1 MTDNSPE
8 AQRDLTQ
15 WTALETLPDREILSG
30 RVGKDLVFVWR
41 AGDIIR
47 VYGATCPHLGAP
59 LNEGLIEGTSLR
71 CPWHH
76 ACFDLLT
83 GAATAA
89 PAFDPLMHYP
99 VDLQSGSFAV
109 RPATTPSPP
118 ASPAVLARAEK
129 DVMAIIGGGAAGFAA
144 ADTLRREGWRG
155 GIAMFSD
162 EAAAPYDRTLLTK
175 DYLDGNFGEDR
186 LPIAR
191 HSLDALGVHF
201 EGEAHVAG
209 IDVENKRLK
218 LANGGSRSY
227 SKLLLATGA
236 APRKL
241 DLPGAELPHV
251 IALRSLA
258 DCRRILGALKDIRHV
273 AVIGGSFIAL
283 ETAASLR
290 SRGLSVSVI
299 APEPHPMEKIFG
311 RALSDLILDVHR
323 DNGVT
328 LRLSSKATRI
338 QDHSVVLENGQEI
351 SADLVILGVGV
362 EPRLEIAHAA
372 GLTLDRGLV
381 VNSRL
386 ETSAEGIFGAGDI
399 ARWPDSLS
407 GQSIRVE
414 HWVVA
419 ERQGQAAALNM
430 LGADRPFQMVPF
442 FWTKHFDLSI
452 RYVGHA
458 EQWDDLIVE
467 GDLSRRNAIVR
478 IRGKGR
484 DLAVATVGRDD
495 ESLRAELAMERQL
508 RESEQ
513 K

>member
-1 MTDNSPE
+1 
-8 AQRDLTQ
+8 
-15 WTALETLPDREILSG
+15 
-30 RVGKDLVFVWR
+30 V
-41 AGDIIR
+41 
-47 VYGATCPHLGAP
+47 
-59 LNEGLIEGTSLR
+59 
-71 CPWHH
+71 
-76 ACFDLLT
+76 
-83 GAATAA
+83 
-89 PAFDPLMHYP
+89 
-99 VDLQSGSFAV
+99 
-109 RPATTPSPP
+109 
-118 ASPAVLARAEK
+118 
-129 DVMAIIGGGAAGFAA
+129 
-144 ADTLRREGWRG
+144 
-155 GIAMFSD
+155 
-162 EAAAPYDRTLLTK
+162 
-175 DYLDGNFGEDR
+175 
-186 LPIAR
+186 
-191 HSLDALGVHF
+191 
-201 EGEAHVAG
+201 
-209 IDVENKRLK
+209 
-218 LANGGSRSY
+218 
-227 SKLLLATGA
+227 
-236 APRKL
+236 
-241 DLPGAELPHV
+241 ELPHV

-338 QDHSVVLENGQEI
+338 QDHSVVLENGQEV
-351 SADLVILGVGV
+351 SADMVILGVGV
-362 EPRLEIAHAA
+362 EPRLEIAQAA
-372 GLTLDRGLV
+372 GLALDRGLV
-381 VNSRL
+381 VDSRL
-386 ETSAEGIFGAGDI
+386 ETSAEDIFGAGDI
-399 ARWPDSLS
+399 ARWPDPHS

-419 ERQGQAAALNM
+419 ERQGQAAASNM

-458 EQWDDLIVE
+458 EQWDDMIVE

-484 DLAVATVGRDD
+484 DLAVATIGRDD
-495 ESLRAELAMERQL
+495 ESLRAEFAMERQL